1 MDLSFFRE
9 ALWEIFKGPLLI
21 LAAPALP
28 LLLICLGAIAVMV
41 LRELRKNK

>member
-28 LLLICLGAIAVMV
+28 LLLICLGILAVMIF
-41 LRELRKNK
+41 RELRKK

>member
-1 MDLSFFRE
+1 MDLEFFWKG
-9 ALWEIFKGPLLI
+9 LWEIFKVPLLV

-28 LLLICLGAIAVMV
+28 LFLICLGTIAGMA

>member
-28 LLLICLGAIAVMV
+28 LFLVCLGILAVMIF
-41 LRELRKNK
+41 RELRKK